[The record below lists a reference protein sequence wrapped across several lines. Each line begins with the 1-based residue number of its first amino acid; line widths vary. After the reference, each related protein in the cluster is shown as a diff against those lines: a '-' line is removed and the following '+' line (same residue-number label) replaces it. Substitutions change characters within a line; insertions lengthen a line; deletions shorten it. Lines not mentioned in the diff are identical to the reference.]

1 MDKWIKIVLKY
12 LVLFLVGFF
21 AYMGIELLYRQYTHW
36 TMGCLGGVCLIILG
50 GINEYFSWE
59 IPFWLQCLKGSIII
73 TVLEFIAGVVLNIW
87 LQLNI
92 WDYSHVWGNVLGQIC
107 LPFTIIW
114 FFLSAVAIVFD
125 DWLRYWLFKE
135 EKPHYK
141 WI

>member
-1 MDKWIKIVLKY
+1 MNTFKIVLKY
-12 LVLFLVGFF
+12 LVLFFVGFF

-36 TMGCLGGVCLIILG
+36 TMGCLGGACLIILG

-59 IPFWLQCLKGSIII
+59 MPFWLQCLKGSIII
-73 TVLEFIAGVVLNIW
+73 TALEFIAGVVLNVW

-114 FFLSAVAIVFD
+114 FFLSAVAIVLD

-141 WI
+141 WV

>member
-12 LVLFLVGFF
+12 LVLFFVGFF

-36 TMGCLGGVCLIILG
+36 SMGVLGGICLIVLG
-50 GINEYFSWE
+50 GINEYFSWDM
-59 IPFWLQCLKGSIII
+59 PFWLQCLKGSIII
-73 TVLEFIAGVVLNIW
+73 TAFEFIAGIVLNIW

-114 FFLSAVAIVFD
+114 FFLSAVAIVLD